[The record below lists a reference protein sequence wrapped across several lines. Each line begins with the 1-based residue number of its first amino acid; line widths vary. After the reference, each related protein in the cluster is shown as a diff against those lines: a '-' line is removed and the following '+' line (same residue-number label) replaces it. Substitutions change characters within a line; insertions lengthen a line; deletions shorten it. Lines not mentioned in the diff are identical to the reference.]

1 MLICS
6 PIPMKFQSNFMGEKY
21 LLFLWCCSTGSIQ
34 FTRNNVHN
42 KFIVKIEDLYFGSVE
57 NFMLYFISI
66 LIQRKKKKYIHS
78 MNKYKG
84 KNGFG
89 DRLNYMRLRSDFF
102 FCVWIVHKINVW
114 KKYFMLKLVFYL
126 ISFVELISC
135 QNEVFDPF
143 KCSQSLITTKCGAQ
157 GNWWKFKSSSLQR
170 TA

>member
-1 MLICS
+1 MCIT
-6 PIPMKFQSNFMGEKY
+6 N
-21 LLFLWCCSTGSIQ
+21 LLWKLRIYILVVW
-34 FTRNNVHN
+34 
-42 KFIVKIEDLYFGSVE
+42 KILCY
-57 NFMLYFISI
+57 ISF
-66 LIQRKKKKYIHS
+66 RFWFNGKKKYIHS